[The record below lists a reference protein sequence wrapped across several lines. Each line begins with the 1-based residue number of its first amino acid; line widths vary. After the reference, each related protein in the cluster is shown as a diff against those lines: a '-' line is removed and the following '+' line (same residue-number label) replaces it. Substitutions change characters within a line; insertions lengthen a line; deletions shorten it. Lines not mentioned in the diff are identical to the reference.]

1 MPINYENDSDYQ
13 NTNEENQDRRDATLA
28 KHDSL
33 KKGNVMDF
41 DEFIAKEGVGECHTQ

>member
-33 KKGNVMDF
+33 KKENVMDF
-41 DEFIAKEGVGECHTQ
+41 DEFIAQEGIGECHTR